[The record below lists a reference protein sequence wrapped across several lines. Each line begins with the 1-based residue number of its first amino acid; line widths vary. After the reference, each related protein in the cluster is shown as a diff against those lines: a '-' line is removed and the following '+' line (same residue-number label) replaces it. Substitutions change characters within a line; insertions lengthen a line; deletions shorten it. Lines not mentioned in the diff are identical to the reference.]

1 MRISDWSSDVCS
13 SDLLLH
19 QGPQPVPADFIVP
32 LGSHYRLD
40 NHHDILVSNALAQA
54 EALMRGRTRDEAA
67 AEMQAAGLSAEQTAT
82 LAPHRM
88 FTGNRPSTTLL
99 LPRLDPQHLGIHRK
113 SVVQGKSGYRRVE

>member
-1 MRISDWSSDVCS
+1 MRSSDWSSDVCS
-13 SDLLLH
+13 SD
-19 QGPQPVPADFIVP
+19 
-32 LGSHYRLD
+32 
-40 NHHDILVSNALAQA
+40 LVSNALAQA

-99 LPRLDPQHLGIHRK
+99 LPRLDPHHLGMLIALYEPK
-113 SVVQGKSGYRRVE
+113 ILVQGCEIGRASCRERVSQYV